1 MVYALG
7 AANFLFNK
15 NQTPS
20 MSAAE
25 VCAGFGVSKSTGSA
39 KGKVVRDALG
49 MGQMDPQWYRPS
61 KMEDN
66 PLAWMIMVN
75 GFAVDVRQMPRDIQE
90 VAYEKGLIPYLPG
103 EK

>member
-1 MVYALG
+1 M
-7 AANFLFNK
+7 
-15 NQTPS
+15 PS
-20 MSAAE
+20 DQPIFSSIKVNNPRCVLTE
-25 VCAGFGVSKSTGSA
+25 LCAGFGVSQSTGSA
-39 KGKVVRDALG
+39 KAKVVRDALG

-90 VAYEKGLIPYLPG
+90 VAYEKGLIPYLPDTR
-103 EK
+103 